1 MARIISLW
9 SSVSMPTISFSVE
22 GRRSADIVGAL
33 AEADIAAGSGHFY
46 GARCV
51 EALGYKD
58 IDDGVVR
65 VSMVHYTS
73 LEEAQRLIAV
83 LEEVL

>member
-1 MARIISLW
+1 
-9 SSVSMPTISFSVE
+9 MPTISFSVA
-22 GRRSADIVGAL
+22 GRRSADIVRAL
-33 AEADIAAGSGHFY
+33 AEADIAAGNGHFY

-51 EALGYKD
+51 EALGYPD

-73 LEEAQRLIAV
+73 LQEVQRLIAV